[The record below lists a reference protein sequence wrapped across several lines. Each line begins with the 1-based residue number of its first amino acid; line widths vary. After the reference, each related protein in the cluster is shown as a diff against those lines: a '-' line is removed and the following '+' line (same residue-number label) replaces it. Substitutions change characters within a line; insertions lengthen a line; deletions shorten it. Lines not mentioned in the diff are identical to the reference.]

1 MNYLSFRS
9 QMQDDFCLFC
19 WYKSPI
25 VRRQC
30 VGEDGDWTLVEQ
42 SKAEGG
48 SPVTPAVKHEF
59 LVQID
64 DHREIAERT
73 IACRLEKP
81 PDFVFKPG
89 QFIEL
94 TLLNPAETDSEGN
107 SRAFSIA
114 SAPQEDSLLVA
125 TRLRDSAFK
134 RVLSHT
140 SAGTQVKVDGPFG
153 DLRLHN
159 DSSRAAVMLCGGI
172 GITPFRSIILNATQ
186 NKLPHR
192 IVLFYS
198 NRRPEDA
205 PFLEELQALEKQN
218 PNFKL
223 IACMTGMEKSRRR
236 WNDESEK
243 ISRNMLEK
251 HLGGLHSAIYYV
263 TGPPGFVAGIRA
275 ILAESGVDEDD
286 IRTEEFGGY

>member
-1 MNYLSFRS
+1 M
-9 QMQDDFCLFC
+9 
-19 WYKSPI
+19 
-25 VRRQC
+25 
-30 VGEDGDWTLVEQ
+30 
-42 SKAEGG
+42 
-48 SPVTPAVKHEF
+48 TPAAQHDF
-59 LVQID
+59 LVRLGD
-64 DHREIAERT
+64 RKEIAERT
-73 IACRLEKP
+73 IAYRFEKP

-89 QFIEL
+89 QFIEV
-94 TLLNPAETDSEGN
+94 TLLNPPRTDAEGN

-114 SAPQEDSLLVA
+114 SVPREDFLLVA

-134 RVLSHT
+134 QVLSHLPQ
-140 SAGTQVKVDGPFG
+140 GTEVKIDGPFG

-159 DSSRAAVMLCGGI
+159 DNSRAAVMLCGGI

-192 IVLFYS
+192 IFLFYS

-223 IACMTGMEKSRRR
+223 IGCMTEIEKSQRR
-236 WNDESEK
+236 WDGEREK
-243 ISRNMLEK
+243 INRKMLDRY
-251 HLGGLHSAIYYV
+251 LGGLPTAIYYI
-263 TGPPGFVAGIRA
+263 TGPPGFVAGMRS
-275 ILAESGVDEDD
+275 ILADCGVDEDN